1 MLISQILNDKPSQT
15 QGVLKVAPGTTV
27 GEAASVLS
35 EKRIGGLI
43 VCQGEATPVGI
54 LTERDIVR
62 ELGKRGAICLQDKVD
77 DIMTREIISCGPGD
91 RAIRVLQMMTEHRFR
106 HMPVMD
112 DGKMIG
118 LVSIGDVVKA
128 RLDELGSQAEA
139 LKNMIMG
146 Y

>member
-1 MLISQILNDKPSQT
+1 MLISQILKDKPT
-15 QGVLKVAPGTTV
+15 QGVLTVKSGTKVGD
-27 GEAASVLS
+27 AANLLS
-35 EKRIGGLI
+35 EKGIGGLI
-43 VCQGEATPVGI
+43 VSNDGAHPLGI

-62 ELGKRGAICLQDKVD
+62 ELGRRGTVCLDDTVD
-77 DIMTREIISCGPGD
+77 DMMTTKLISCAPSD
-91 RAIRVLQMMTEHRFR
+91 RAIKVLQMMTEHRFR

-112 DGKMIG
+112 GDEMVG

-128 RLDELGSQAEA
+128 RLDELANQAES

>member
-1 MLISQILNDKPSQT
+1 MLISQILHDKPT

-27 GEAASVLS
+27 GEAAGVLS

-43 VCQGEATPVGI
+43 VCEGEATPLGI
-54 LTERDIVR
+54 VTERDIVR
-62 ELGKRGAICLQDKVD
+62 ELGRRGAICLGDKVD
-77 DIMTREIISCGPGD
+77 DIMTRELITCTPGD
-91 RAIRVLQMMTEHRFR
+91 RAIKVLQLMTEHRFR

-112 DGKMIG
+112 EGKMVGI
-118 LVSIGDVVKA
+118 VSIGDVVKA
-128 RLDELGSQAEA
+128 RLDELANQAEA